1 MEAFSHDGFQVVL
14 ALCFFQVAN
23 FMKFMQNKVV
33 LPMLLSL
40 EAILTESSEETAN
53 GDELAQQGQFWETAS
68 GDEFAQP
75 EQVHDAA
82 SGDEFAQSEQV
93 HESAGGDELAQQEQ
107 VHESA
112 GGDEFALQKEVVD
125 RQDRLKQLREL
136 RKRHR
141 IADGSYRAAAQR
153 QIEESLSKVQG
164 QLQCME
170 ASSPRLCDA
179 DSASVPVITP
189 VVTSFSHKRSRAF
202 TLPVLPVVTAFSHKR
217 SRAVTFKMS
226 ESSEGITEVTPHCI
240 WQEC

>member
-1 MEAFSHDGFQVVL
+1 MEVFGHDGFQVVL
-14 ALCFFQVAN
+14 ALCFFQVAS

-33 LPMLLSL
+33 IPMLLSL

-53 GDELAQQGQFWETAS
+53 GDEFAQQGQFRETAS

-75 EQVHDAA
+75 EQVHETA
-82 SGDEFAQSEQV
+82 S
-93 HESAGGDELAQQEQ
+93 GDELAQQEQ

-112 GGDEFALQKEVVD
+112 GGDEFALQKEVLD
-125 RQDRLKQLREL
+125 RQDRLKRLREL

-141 IADGSYRAAAQR
+141 IADGTYRAEAQR
-153 QIEESLSKVQG
+153 QIEESLSKIQG

-179 DSASVPVITP
+179 DSVSVPVITP

-217 SRAVTFKMS
+217 SRAVTFQMS
-226 ESSEGITEVTPHCI
+226 ESSEGINEVTPHCM
-240 WQEC
+240 WPEC